1 MHNHPSQHYSEISA
15 CTCLARH
22 PSMLNRRSVF
32 QSARLH
38 FVRFLPTF
46 VNIEGSLSRHF
57 ADKCEIFLNNFD
69 EAWLL
74 IKLASTSPMMLMSW
88 QIANVRFLLE
98 LQRVKE
104 LLDCGALTA
113 AEIAGFK
120 KKKPL
125 EGALSTSAL
134 LQPLPGKRWTDPD
147 HNFRSLRR
155 PNSAELTTA
164 ASGNASQFARRG
176 KTKLACLLKGPSV

>member
-1 MHNHPSQHYSEISA
+1 MAAYKTRFYFPHDANELTDCE
-15 CTCLARH
+15 CTFLAGA
-22 PSMLNRRSVF
+22 P
-32 QSARLH
+32 AR
-38 FVRFLPTF
+38 
-46 VNIEGSLSRHF
+46 EGAFGLWG
-57 ADKCEIFLNNFD
+57 ADRCGD
-69 EAWLL
+69 CWL
-74 IKLASTSPMMLMSW
+74 
-88 QIANVRFLLE
+88 Q
-98 LQRVKE
+98 
-104 LLDCGALTA
+104 
-113 AEIAGFK
+113 